1 MAKTNPTPATLP
13 ETSDA
18 QPVTALALPAAPPPA
33 VAQNGS
39 TALDLPSLFALALE
53 HGNVE
58 SLERLFALE
67 ERMNGR
73 NAERAFYDD
82 LAAAQGEFPP
92 INKTRLVEGRYKYA
106 SLDDLMGQITPVL
119 MRHRLSTSFE
129 RSFIQAEDGTIK
141 AVSSALV
148 IRHGDGHVH
157 TCAPVVMPIERATS
171 NTGKFMMTCAQSVG
185 SAMTYADRYAYQGG
199 LGFRPCDDDDDGR
212 GGQAQPPRSN
222 GNGGPQRASASPAQT
237 APVAAPA
244 MPEGIKR
251 THPTD
256 EPGWG
261 LVHISTIKD
270 WETKKGSPYIAI
282 KIVEK
287 PDAPGVSAFKTD
299 HITMLRTAHD
309 QQAPIWIRVVKG
321 DNGYLNLEDVT
332 WPEIKSDG
340 RVPLDPS
347 CDDPAAYPQREPGCD
362 DPGPD
367 AGDEPMTEDKI
378 PF

>member
-199 LGFRPCDDDDDGR
+199 LGFRPCDEDDDGR
-212 GGQAQPPRSN
+212 GGP
-222 GNGGPQRASASPAQT
+222 GET
-237 APVAAPA
+237 KAAPPVPPL
-244 MPEGIKR
+244 PEGITMTPPDDK
-251 THPTD
+251 
-256 EPGWG
+256 PGWG
-261 LVHISTIKD
+261 LVHIGHIEEGK
-270 WETKKGSPYIAI
+270 TKNQKVYLRVTLA
-282 KIVEK
+282 EN
-287 PDAPGVSAFKTD
+287 PDAPTISAFKD
-299 HITMLRTAHD
+299 GQIGMLRTAHAK
-309 QQAPIWIRVVKG
+309 QAPIWLRVVESG
-321 DNGYLNLEDVT
+321 QYLNLEDVV
-332 WPEIKSDG
+332 WPA
-340 RVPLDPS
+340 VH
-347 CDDPAAYPQREPGCD
+347 AREASASPRGVES
-362 DPGPD
+362 
-367 AGDEPMTEDKI
+367 AKLAVE
-378 PF
+378 